1 MLARGSDGVSV
12 EIMPSEDG
20 STWLGSMEQLELL
33 GVVVVLAED
42 DDLGRADLAFFMR
55 Q

>member
-1 MLARGSDGVSV
+1 MCSDGVFV
-12 EIMPSEDG
+12 EIMPLVDG

-33 GVVVVLAED
+33 GDAFGLAED